1 MSYSVNTLEP
11 IDLLAFEETA
21 PKSIGAKEDA
31 IRTQLGL
38 SPVRYYQRL
47 NIAIDLPEVMAQYPQ
62 LTARLRR
69 IRDQRATE
77 RTTGLSK
84 ETDYA

>member
-1 MSYSVNTLEP
+1 MSYSVNMLEP
-11 IDLLAFEETA
+11 IGLLAFEETA

>member
-1 MSYSVNTLEP
+1 MLEP

-21 PKSIGAKEDA
+21 PKSIGSKEDA

>member
-1 MSYSVNTLEP
+1 MLEP

-38 SPVRYYQRL
+38 SPVR
-47 NIAIDLPEVMAQYPQ
+47 IDLPEVMAQYPQ

>member
-1 MSYSVNTLEP
+1 MLEP
-11 IDLLAFEETA
+11 SDILSFEETA
-21 PKSIGAKEDA
+21 PKSIGAKEEA
-31 IRTQLGL
+31 IRTQLGI

-47 NIAIDLPEVMAQYPQ
+47 NIVIDMPEMMAKYPQ

-77 RTTGLSK
+77 RNQTQIG
-84 ETDYA
+84 

>member
-1 MSYSVNTLEP
+1 MSYSVNMLEP

-47 NIAIDLPEVMAQYPQ
+47 NIAIDLPAVMAQYPQ

>member
-1 MSYSVNTLEP
+1 MLEP

-47 NIAIDLPEVMAQYPQ
+47 NIAIDLPEVMAPYPQ

>member
-1 MSYSVNTLEP
+1 MLEP

-47 NIAIDLPEVMAQYPQ
+47 NIDLPEVMAQYPQ

>member
-1 MSYSVNTLEP
+1 MSYSVNMLEP

-38 SPVRYYQRL
+38 SLVRYYQRL

>member
-1 MSYSVNTLEP
+1 MLEP
-11 IDLLAFEETA
+11 IDLLAFEEAA

-62 LTARLRR
+62 RTARLRR